1 MDIDLQERSKRF
13 VPAQYRDHLDDPAIL
28 AEAIQHLNSL
38 YKALCSFLPLYIEDE
53 ILKTQGYSALRPGTF
68 VFADVSGF
76 TALSERLQ
84 RESTQEGAEI
94 LTVVMNDYFAEMLE
108 ILAKSDGQLLKF
120 AGDALLAFFPAKP
133 RSIADAVK
141 AVRTGLRMQRAIER
155 FKPISDPRLVE
166 LLKGDQY
173 SLVMSIGVARGKLFE
188 MLIGNTAQRDHLILG
203 SLPGAAMSAESVGR
217 QDEVIVDAKL
227 AALLVGHFSFKRMGH
242 GFSQVVDSLGAELG
256 DYEFEALKKR
266 RAKGSALFDLT
277 TDMLLDTLRQLL
289 SRVEAMSVYV
299 APAVLHEL
307 INSGDY
313 HLRSS
318 NRFAVTMFIYA
329 TGFAELLDARR
340 GAEDRRDLIASIAE
354 RYYNLVQQT
363 ITEYGGTLTRTD
375 PYQLGTKLLAT
386 FGVPVAHSDDADR
399 AVDAALEIRQRL
411 TVLNQSLEQEL
422 PDDLRRAAC
431 ITQRIGIAQ
440 GNTFAGEVGWKARRE
455 FTVMG
460 DDVNLAAR
468 LMAKAAPGQIV
479 ISDRVYGRVQGS
491 LEVERLPAVQLK
503 GKQQLV
509 QTYAVVRPLLAPVRL
524 VEAEPADFIGN
535 KPLLETVAAALAA
548 TMQGQSARH
557 LVLLGHSGV
566 GKSRL
571 ARQIAQQARV
581 EDWRVVWVNCSRR
594 DSERT
599 VFRSLISQ
607 LLDIQPNDTTAVLQR
622 RLQSLDL
629 LDFEADI
636 QVALGEQALA
646 GAALLSLAVRLL
658 GIMPTVLIVDDA
670 QRASGELLN
679 SLREIVRVSGSAP
692 FVLLMLAE
700 PPFTPATVD
709 TYRIA
714 DLDPDELAHLAA
726 QYLGVAAIGARLRSV
741 LWTKTGGRP
750 VYAEAYLESLR
761 THDYLVNGELRPEAP
776 TDLLPESLREV
787 VMTRIDSLSA
797 DMQAV
802 LRAAAV
808 LGGQFSAAALSTVAA
823 IPAAPRLTAMLD
835 ALLDEH
841 MLTRHDDDTFSFRRE
856 LASSAIYASLS
867 RVIRLR
873 LHRLAVNYWETQRHQ
888 PEAAQQLA
896 GHLAKCG
903 LLPQAIEVLMNAADE
918 VEQRGDL
925 EAAVT
930 ICQYALELFPDD
942 KGIAARL
949 EVLRKRQVGE

>member
-38 YKALCSFLPLYIEDE
+38 YKALCSFLPLYIEEE

-68 VFADVSGF
+68 MFADVSGF

-94 LTVVMNDYFAEMLE
+94 LTMVMNDYFAEMLE

-188 MLIGNTAQRDHLILG
+188 MLIGNQAQRDHLILG

-277 TDMLLDTLRQLL
+277 TDMLHDTLRQLL

-329 TGFAELLDARR
+329 TGFAELLDVRR
-340 GAEDRRDLIASIAE
+340 GAEDRRDLIASMAE

-411 TVLNQSLEQEL
+411 MALNQSLEHEL

-503 GKQQLV
+503 GKQHPV
-509 QTYAVVRPLLAPVRL
+509 QTYAVLRPLLAPVRL
-524 VEAEPADFIGN
+524 VEAEPAAFIGN
-535 KPLLETVAAALAA
+535 QALLETVAAALAA
-548 TMQGQSARH
+548 TVQGQGARQ

-571 ARQIAQQARV
+571 ARQIARQARV
-581 EDWRVVWVNCSRR
+581 NDWRVAWVNCTRR
-594 DSERT
+594 ETERS
-599 VFRSLISQ
+599 VIRALLSQ
-607 LLDIQPNDTTAVLQR
+607 LLDIQPDDPTAVLQE
-622 RLQSLDL
+622 RLQALDL
-629 LDFEADI
+629 LDFEA
-636 QVALGEQALA
+636 QVQ
-646 GAALLSLAVRLL
+646 AALSEQVLQDTALLGLAVRLL
-658 GIMPTVLIVDDA
+658 GIMPTLLIIDDA
-670 QRASGELLN
+670 QRASGDLLERL
-679 SLREIVRVSGSAP
+679 SEIARASGSAP
-692 FVLLMLAE
+692 VVLLLLAE
-700 PPFTPATVD
+700 PPFATVTVD

-714 DLDPDELAHLAA
+714 DLEPNELAELAA

-761 THDYLVNGELRPEAP
+761 THDYLFNGELRPEAV

-797 DMQAV
+797 DLQAV
-802 LRAAAV
+802 LRAGAV
-808 LGGQFSAAALSTVAA
+808 LGGKFTPAALSVVAEISNPAQIDA
-823 IPAAPRLTAMLD
+823 IIQTLV
-835 ALLDEH
+835 DEH
-841 MLTRHDDDTFSFRRE
+841 LLMAADDAFTFRRE
-856 LASSAIYASLS
+856 LVSSAIYTSLS
-867 RVIRLR
+867 RVIRLK
-873 LHRLAVNYWETQRHQ
+873 LHRLAVSYWQAQRQ
-888 PEAAQQLA
+888 ERAAAQQLA
-896 GHLAKCG
+896 GHLARCG
-903 LLPQAIEVLMNAADE
+903 LLPQAIEVLMNAADAAE
-918 VEQRGDL
+918 EQDDL
-925 EAAVT
+925 SRAAL
-930 ICQYALELFPDD
+930 IYQQALEIFPDD
-942 KGIAARL
+942 KGVALRL
-949 EVLRKRQVGE
+949 ERLQQRLTGE

>member
-38 YKALCSFLPLYIEDE
+38 YKALCSFLPLYIEEE

-68 VFADVSGF
+68 MFADVSGF

-94 LTVVMNDYFAEMLE
+94 LTMVMNDYFAEMLE

-188 MLIGNTAQRDHLILG
+188 MLIGNQAQRDHLILG

-277 TDMLLDTLRQLL
+277 TDMLIDTLRQLL

-329 TGFAELLDARR
+329 TGFAELLDTRR

-354 RYYNLVQQT
+354 RYYNVVQQT

-411 TVLNQSLEQEL
+411 MALNQSLEHEL

-468 LMAKAAPGQIV
+468 LMAKAAPGQIM

-491 LEVERLPAVQLK
+491 LEVERLPPVQLK
-503 GKQQLV
+503 VSSPGADLRGTATAARSRQSGEPGTRRV
-509 QTYAVVRPLLAPVRL
+509 HREPGLARNGCGGARGDGTGAGCAPARAARAQRGRQVAPR
-524 VEAEPADFIGN
+524 PADR
-535 KPLLETVAAALAA
+535 AAGARERLA
-548 TMQGQSARH
+548 G
-557 LVLLGHSGV
+557 GV
-566 GKSRL
+566 G
-571 ARQIAQQARV
+571 
-581 EDWRVVWVNCSRR
+581 
-594 DSERT
+594 
-599 VFRSLISQ
+599 
-607 LLDIQPNDTTAVLQR
+607 
-622 RLQSLDL
+622 
-629 LDFEADI
+629 
-636 QVALGEQALA
+636 
-646 GAALLSLAVRLL
+646 
-658 GIMPTVLIVDDA
+658 
-670 QRASGELLN
+670 ELH
-679 SLREIVRVSGSAP
+679 
-692 FVLLMLAE
+692 
-700 PPFTPATVD
+700 PA
-709 TYRIA
+709 
-714 DLDPDELAHLAA
+714 
-726 QYLGVAAIGARLRSV
+726 
-741 LWTKTGGRP
+741 
-750 VYAEAYLESLR
+750 
-761 THDYLVNGELRPEAP
+761 
-776 TDLLPESLREV
+776 
-787 VMTRIDSLSA
+787 
-797 DMQAV
+797 
-802 LRAAAV
+802 
-808 LGGQFSAAALSTVAA
+808 
-823 IPAAPRLTAMLD
+823 
-835 ALLDEH
+835 
-841 MLTRHDDDTFSFRRE
+841 
-856 LASSAIYASLS
+856 
-867 RVIRLR
+867 
-873 LHRLAVNYWETQRHQ
+873 
-888 PEAAQQLA
+888 
-896 GHLAKCG
+896 
-903 LLPQAIEVLMNAADE
+903 
-918 VEQRGDL
+918 
-925 EAAVT
+925 
-930 ICQYALELFPDD
+930 
-942 KGIAARL
+942 
-949 EVLRKRQVGE
+949 